1 MNNFGEKQFS
11 LILGNGFDL
20 SLGLRTRYSD
30 FANSDEWKELY
41 ANFNDKKRK
50 PSLLKFLKYKSN
62 VDAWFDIE
70 QALFEYAKYNN
81 YDAAYRNVGKDEME
95 FTALCH
101 ALGKYLKKHV
111 GSRSH
116 SLAGKA
122 GTQLLQKLQWVQ
134 NKRIYTFNYT
144 PLDILQDVMGIHP
157 VMEAIYIH
165 GKANDNSL
173 ILGFETNRVNDII
186 PGYSFL
192 LKSYNPSYSS
202 IELFQDMK
210 MSDEVIIFG
219 HSMNMIDSVYFDD
232 FLRELVSNQASKH
245 KITII
250 CKDEMSKNSI
260 LDNIKNMGISIP
272 KLFQYGKME
281 FILTENIKD
290 DTKDKIA
297 FEKLLDRITD

>member
-1 MNNFGEKQFS
+1 
-11 LILGNGFDL
+11 
-20 SLGLRTRYSD
+20 
-30 FANSDEWKELY
+30 
-41 ANFNDKKRK
+41 
-50 PSLLKFLKYKSN
+50 
-62 VDAWFDIE
+62 
-70 QALFEYAKYNN
+70 
-81 YDAAYRNVGKDEME
+81 
-95 FTALCH
+95 
-101 ALGKYLKKHV
+101 
-111 GSRSH
+111 
-116 SLAGKA
+116 
-122 GTQLLQKLQWVQ
+122 
-134 NKRIYTFNYT
+134 
-144 PLDILQDVMGIHP
+144 MGIHP

-219 HSMNMIDSVYFDD
+219 HSMNMMDSVYFDD
-232 FLRELVSNQASKH
+232 FLRELISNQASKH
-245 KITII
+245 KVTIF
-250 CKDEMSKNSI
+250 CEDEASKNSI

-272 KLFQYGKME
+272 KLFQYGKLE

-290 DTKDKIA
+290 DTKDQIA